1 MYQDRFWKDTEPLS
15 WEISF
20 LWIYTHELTQ
30 NKEQILYMDVAALF
44 IKEKKKK
51 LKIFTDRLVKLCH
64 SPSEEY

>member
-1 MYQDRFWKDTEPLS
+1 
-15 WEISF
+15 
-20 LWIYTHELTQ
+20 
-30 NKEQILYMDVAALF
+30 MDVAALF